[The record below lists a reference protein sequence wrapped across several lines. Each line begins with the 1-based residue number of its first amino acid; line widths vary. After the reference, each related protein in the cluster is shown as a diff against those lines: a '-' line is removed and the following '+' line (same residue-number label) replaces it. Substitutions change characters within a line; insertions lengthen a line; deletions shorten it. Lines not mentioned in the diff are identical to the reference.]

1 MRVVAIG
8 GGTGLSTLL
17 RGLKKYDFEITAI
30 VPVTDEGG
38 SSGLLRKELGILPPG
53 DIRNNIVALAKEEDL
68 LAKLLGFRFDEGSL
82 KGHNLGNLM
91 IAALTKMQGNFVEAI
106 KTLSDVLAI
115 KGRVLPVS
123 DTQARLIA
131 VFEDGEEVV
140 GELEI
145 VRHRKRIKEL
155 KLNRQIK
162 ALPEAVKAVQEADL
176 IILGPGSLYTSV
188 IANLLVAEIS
198 EAVKNNRGSTK
209 VYICNLMTQPGETTG
224 YRASDHVKEVERYLG
239 CSVDIV
245 VVNTKR
251 PSPETLEL
259 YRSEGSEPVEVDLEN
274 IQRTVV
280 AEPLLVEVLDPS
292 DGKKKIRHNSEVLAK
307 LIKKMAGW

>member
-1 MRVVAIG
+1 MKVVAIG

-68 LAKLLGFRFDEGSL
+68 LAKLLGYRFEEGSL

-123 DTQARLIA
+123 DAQARLVA
-131 VFEDGEEVV
+131 VFEDGDEAV

-145 VRHRKRIKEL
+145 VRRRKKIKEL
-155 KLNRQIK
+155 KLNKQIE

-188 IANLLVAEIS
+188 IANLLVSEIS
-198 EAVKNNRGSTK
+198 EAVRSNRNSTK

-224 YRASDHVKEVERYLG
+224 YRVSDHVREVEKYLG
-239 CSVDIV
+239 GGVDV
-245 VVNTKR
+245 VIVNTKK

-259 YRSEGSEPVEVDLEN
+259 YKAEGSEPVELDLEN
-274 IQRTVV
+274 IQRTIV
-280 AEPLLVEVLDPS
+280 AEPLLVEVLDFS
-292 DGKKKIRHNSEVLAK
+292 DGKKKIRHNSEALAK
-307 LIKKMAGW
+307 LIKRMTGW